1 VILLGYNVLRII
13 KEDFMHTKEYDRL
26 QLLESKATEK
36 LIKYINKQDEI
47 KYIYDRMLGLHPFLQ
62 EESAKLPFNI
72 WLCCDYRDKEGM
84 TFGERLILEDD
95 SLSEDEI
102 EILREKSASYVSL
115 FQIKEFQEPYV
126 VVSDVL
132 TGEEH
137 RLLEPQ
143 VSYVLK
149 EGDYLLSRLGTVL
162 GNSRMIGEV
171 SFVPKSVIH
180 SFIRILIKD
189 FNKLDQERRSEG
201 TKIYLKNDALK
212 IYDLFYQSAYKFFD
226 PQNEDLIPIYQELDE
241 FEEYLSTKKSSTQ
254 IEKHLTNMIELYE
267 YYLSE
272 EGYSFKDLDKISV
285 KDMLGDAIYEKFI
298 TSGLVFNSYI
308 NTLKVYLS
316 YKSRI
321 SSKYKDAHE
330 EILQISKER
339 FHYLKEIIRR
349 NSLAQVDPLLSLQLR
364 DQESEDVK
372 SYLNDFDRFLLYV
385 FDYPLALTEKRQHV
399 KKADQDN
406 IMDFLEGDYP
416 LYFSRPGQMKTPIV
430 HFFFHMGLR
439 LKLLKIRKNILSV
452 TANASEYLSMSR
464 EDQYTLHLRGF
475 WSQETLKVLLQGDSR
490 SSKQMMKLLLNF
502 VKDLKEGPVL
512 SNYLADLDASGE
524 DDLYL
529 LVRYMT
535 FMGILTNRGFDKLI
549 SMTSTGR
556 VVAAH
561 LEEWSKPRKNI
572 VINIGQYT
580 KGNKEEG
587 YGESKAGGLDEI

>member
-1 VILLGYNVLRII
+1 MN
-13 KEDFMHTKEYDRL
+13 TKEYEKL

-47 KYIYDRMLGLHPFLQ
+47 KYIYERMLGLYPFLQ

-95 SLSEDEI
+95 SLSGDEI

-115 FQIKEFQEPYV
+115 FQIVDFQEPYV
-126 VVSDVL
+126 LVRDVL
-132 TGEEH
+132 TQEDH

-149 EGDYLLSRLGTVL
+149 AGDYLLSRLGTVL

-180 SFIRILIKD
+180 SFIRILIRD
-189 FNKLDQERRSEG
+189 FNKLDQKMRSEG
-201 TKIYLKNDALK
+201 PKKYLKNDALK
-212 IYDLFYQSAYKFFD
+212 IYDLFYQSAYKYFD
-226 PQNEDLIPIYQELDE
+226 PENEDLIPIYQELDE
-241 FEEYLSTKKSSTQ
+241 FEEYLSTKKSSSQ
-254 IEKHLTNMIELYE
+254 IEKHLSNMIELYE

-308 NTLKVYLS
+308 STLKVYLG
-316 YKSRI
+316 YRSRI
-321 SSKYKDAHE
+321 SGKYQSSYE
-330 EILQISKER
+330 EILQISKDR

-349 NSLAQVDPLLSLQLR
+349 NSLAQGDPLLSLQLR
-364 DQESEDVK
+364 EEESDAVK

-385 FDYPLALTEKRQHV
+385 FDYPLDLTEKKHHI
-399 KKADQDN
+399 KKVDQDN
-406 IMDFLEGDYP
+406 ITDFLEGDYP
-416 LYFSRPGQMKTPIV
+416 LYFSRPGQMKKPIV

-439 LKLLKIRKNILSV
+439 LKLLKIRKNSLSV
-452 TANASEYLSMSR
+452 TANASEYLGMTR
-464 EDQYTLHLRGF
+464 EDKYTLHLRGF
-475 WSQETLKVLLQGDSR
+475 WSQETIGNLLNMDSR
-490 SSKQMMKLLLNF
+490 NSKQMMKLLLQSIAR
-502 VKDLKEGPVL
+502 LKEGPAL
-512 SNYLADLDASGE
+512 SEDLVELEDFDK

-529 LVRYMT
+529 LIRYMV
-535 FMGILTNRGFDKLI
+535 FMGILSNRGFDGMVWI
-549 SMTSTGR
+549 NSTGR
-556 VVAAH
+556 VVAGH
-561 LEEWSKPRKNI
+561 LEEWSRPRKNI

-587 YGESKAGGLDEI
+587 YGESKAGGLDEV